1 MKPYGLT
8 LITAC
13 KNIMNIYF
21 PSNIC
26 FSKEGCVSCK
36 ALLASKIDSFHCMK
50 TGVLV
55 SHKLCFF
62 CVQEMEYN
70 KIEYFKMINRQK

>member
-36 ALLASKIDSFHCMK
+36 AHLASKIDSFHCRK

-55 SHKLCFF
+55 SHKRLFF
-62 CVQEMEYN
+62 LRIGNGIQFEME
-70 KIEYFKMINRQK
+70 